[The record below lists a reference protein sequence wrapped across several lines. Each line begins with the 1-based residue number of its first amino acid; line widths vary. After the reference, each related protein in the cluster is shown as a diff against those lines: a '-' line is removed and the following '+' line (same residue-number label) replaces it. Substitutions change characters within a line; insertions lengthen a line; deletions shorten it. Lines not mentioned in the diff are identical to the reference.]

1 MKIKYNQFQAYLYLL
16 FEMKFRKIRERSRP
30 KSELIILPSKVEVS
44 RSFNH
49 SISLISTYESSE
61 KFSKISWSKL
71 LSFQSS
77 KSLNYSRENIFDSQ
91 NSDPTGYR
99 NGPTSSSNSLAP
111 PMPPIAPA
119 ARLRRA
125 NSSTL
130 SLTKNKRKMLTV
142 IIHRQYLLNNLKHL

>member
-1 MKIKYNQFQAYLYLL
+1 MYLL

-30 KSELIILPSKVEVS
+30 KSDLIILPSNVEVA

-49 SISLISTYESSE
+49 SISLISTNESSE
-61 KFSKISWSKL
+61 KLSKIFWSKL
-71 LSFQSS
+71 FSFRSS
-77 KSLNYSRENIFDSQ
+77 KSLSNSCENVSDSQ

-99 NGPTSSSNSLAP
+99 NGPTSSANSLAP

-142 IIHRQYLLNNLKHL
+142 IIYN

>member
-1 MKIKYNQFQAYLYLL
+1 
-16 FEMKFRKIRERSRP
+16 MKFRKISGRSRP
-30 KSELIILPSKVEVS
+30 KSELIILPSNVETS
-44 RSFNH
+44 RSLNH
-49 SISLISTYESSE
+49 SISLISTNGLSQ
-61 KFSKISWSKL
+61 KFSKISWEKL
-71 LSFQSS
+71 LSFRSTDKLDNS
-77 KSLNYSRENIFDSQ
+77 NENASNSQ

-99 NGPTSSSNSLAP
+99 NGSTTSTTSLAP

-142 IIHRQYLLNNLKHL
+142 MNYE

>member
-1 MKIKYNQFQAYLYLL
+1 MKL
-16 FEMKFRKIRERSRP
+16 RKIVNRSRP
-30 KSELIILPSKVEVS
+30 KSDIIIFPENAESS
-44 RSFNH
+44 RILTSF
-49 SISLISTYESSE
+49 SLISTNSLSQ
-61 KFSKISWSKL
+61 KFSKSSWNKL
-71 LSFQSS
+71 LSFRSTN
-77 KSLNYSRENIFDSQ
+77 SLNNSCNDVFDCQ

-99 NGPTSSSNSLAP
+99 NGSSTSSSNLAP

-142 IIHRQYLLNNLKHL
+142 IKCFSS

>member
-1 MKIKYNQFQAYLYLL
+1 MKLR
-16 FEMKFRKIRERSRP
+16 RKNKIARP
-30 KSELIILPSKVEVS
+30 KSDLGYFQDI
-44 RSFNH
+44 
-49 SISLISTYESSE
+49 SISSTSLTNISLLNVYKRSSQI
-61 KFSKISWSKL
+61 F
-71 LSFQSS
+71 
-77 KSLNYSRENIFDSQ
+77 KSLSSNNLFHSSDNVINYQ

-99 NGPTSSSNSLAP
+99 NGSSSGSGVNNHPILAP

-142 IIHRQYLLNNLKHL
+142 II

>member
-1 MKIKYNQFQAYLYLL
+1 MKLRNKTKSL
-16 FEMKFRKIRERSRP
+16 RP
-30 KSELIILPSKVEVS
+30 KSENILVSSTSLSNISFSNICKRSAQIFKS
-44 RSFNH
+44 RSSNTLFN
-49 SISLISTYESSE
+49 SCDNVI
-61 KFSKISWSKL
+61 
-71 LSFQSS
+71 
-77 KSLNYSRENIFDSQ
+77 NCQ

-99 NGPTSSSNSLAP
+99 NGSSSGSGANTHTILAP

-142 IIHRQYLLNNLKHL
+142 NCQ